1 MSLQEALV
9 LHLCPTTGKSLKAP
23 KSSRYKQSFF
33 LSTFVGTK
41 TAFINIMLIQING
54 MAKSGTISLNL
65 KNMFYF
71 VLTFLYFLN

>member
-33 LSTFVGTK
+33 QLFVGTK

-54 MAKSGTISLNL
+54 LAKSGTISLNL
-65 KNMFYF
+65 KNVFYF
-71 VLTFLYFLN
+71 LLTFLYFLN